1 MLDPTTTRGTGEGA
15 ATQRHL
21 RAVIDNVPAMI
32 GYWDKDL
39 RNRFGNHAYSSW
51 FGIHPAQLPGKHIR
65 EVIGEI
71 NYHLNLPYLTQA
83 LHGLYQQFER
93 AIPTPDGK
101 RTRHSLVQYIPD
113 IVVGDVQGFYAIV
126 TDISDIKNAEL
137 SLRESEEQTR
147 IAAIA
152 FETQQGMFVTS
163 ASKVILQVNRSF
175 TEITGYTAEEA
186 IGQTPLL
193 LKSGHHDPAFY
204 AAMWDAINR
213 TGSWQGEI
221 WNRRKNGKVY
231 PETLRINTVRNAAG
245 EVSHYV
251 AAFSDATS
259 YKDAEEQIQSL
270 AFSDPLTGL
279 PNRQHLIVLLQKAQ
293 LARAYKQRQ
302 DALLLIDL
310 NQFKIVNE
318 TIGHENG
325 NRLLQIVARRLGDCI
340 RKGDTLVRLG
350 GNAFVVM
357 LQELSLIPSQAAA
370 EAEAVAGKILLVL
383 SQPYP
388 IGNSEVHCS
397 ANIGITLVDDATPQD
412 ADMPLAQAELAMHRA
427 KAAGRNALRF
437 FAPQMQAEASARAE
451 LESGL
456 RAALLSDQLE
466 LHYQAQ
472 VTSEGRVIGAEAL
485 LRWKHP
491 VRGLVSPAEF
501 ISVAEE
507 SGLILP
513 IGHWVLETACK
524 QLALWAGK
532 PAMVDLSVAVNV
544 SAHQFQQV
552 DFAGQVIAALD
563 RTGAKAQKLKL
574 ELTESLLVTNV
585 EGIIT
590 KMNALK
596 AIGVGF
602 SLDDF
607 GTGYSSL
614 SYLKRLPLDQLK
626 IDQSFVR
633 NILLDAD
640 DAAIAEMIIG
650 LASSMGLAVIAEG
663 VESQAQRDF
672 LAHLGCNTYQG
683 YWFSRPVPS
692 RECEALAVRM
702 NSSLAGA

>member
-65 EVIGEI
+65 EVIGEK

-93 AIPTPDGK
+93 AIPTPDGT

-113 IVVGDVQGFYAIV
+113 IVAGDVQGFYAIV
-126 TDISDIKNAEL
+126 TDISDIKSAEL
-137 SLRESEEQTR
+137 SLKKSEEQTR

-152 FETQQGMFVTS
+152 FETQQGMFVTN
-163 ASKVILQVNRSF
+163 ANKVILQVNQSF
-175 TEITGYTAEEA
+175 TEITGYAAEEA
-186 IGQTPLL
+186 IGQTPRL
-193 LKSGHHDPAFY
+193 LKSGEHDQAFY
-204 AAMWDAINR
+204 AAMWDTINR

-231 PETLRINTVRNAAG
+231 PETLRIKTVRNAAG

-293 LARAYKQRQ
+293 LARASKHRQ
-302 DALLLIDL
+302 DALLLVDL
-310 NQFKIVNE
+310 NQFKILNG
-318 TIGHENG
+318 TIGYENG
-325 NRLLQIVARRLGDCI
+325 NRLLQSVARRLGDCI

-350 GNAFVVM
+350 GNAFVIM
-357 LQELSLIPSQAAA
+357 LQDLSLIPSQAAA
-370 EAEAVAGKILLVL
+370 EAEAVAGKVLLVL
-383 SQPYP
+383 SQPYQ
-388 IGNSEVHCS
+388 IGDSEVHCS
-397 ANIGITLVDDATPQD
+397 ANIGITLVDDAAPQD
-412 ADMPLAQAELAMHRA
+412 AGVPLTQAELAMHRA
-427 KAAGRNALRF
+427 KAAGRNALSF
-437 FAPQMQAEASARAE
+437 FAPQMQTEVRARAE

-456 RAALLSDQLE
+456 RAALLNNQFV

-472 VTSEGRVIGAEAL
+472 VSSADRVIGAEAL
-485 LRWKHP
+485 VRWMHP
-491 VRGLVSPAEF
+491 LRGLVSPAEF
-501 ISVAEE
+501 IQVAEE

-513 IGHWVLETACK
+513 LGNWVLETACR
-524 QLALWAGK
+524 QLALWAGQ
-532 PAMVDLSVAVNV
+532 PAMADLSVAVNV
-544 SAHQFQQV
+544 SARQFQQADFV
-552 DFAGQVIAALD
+552 DQVIATLD
-563 RTGAKAQKLKL
+563 RTGAKAQQLKL

-585 EGIIT
+585 EDIIT

-596 AIGVGF
+596 TIGVGF

-633 NILLDAD
+633 NILSDPN
-640 DAAIAEMIIG
+640 DAAIAKMVIA
-650 LASSMGLAVIAEG
+650 LAHSLELAVLAEG
-663 VESQAQRDF
+663 VETQAQRNF
-672 LAHLGCNTYQG
+672 LAQLGCHTYQG
-683 YWFSRPVPS
+683 YFFNRPVPI
-692 RECEALAVRM
+692 EDFEALVIRTHD
-702 NSSLAGA
+702 